1 MADTDNYAGGGVLG
15 FDPSKFKIEISV
27 DDENLDY
34 EKQGY
39 RAKDANLN
47 TTGNSPKA
55 STPALALAG

>member
-1 MADTDNYAGGGVLG
+1 MADTDKQSGIVPG
-15 FDPSKFKIEISV
+15 FDPNKYKIEISV

-39 RAKDANLN
+39 RAKDGNLN